1 MKKLEIVNSLTRTFH
16 KAGFQ
21 LKKHSPEILVVTGVV
36 GVVASA
42 VMACKATTKVNPILE
57 ETKENLDIVHEKAVE
72 QPEESKKELAAVYVQ
87 TGYKFVKLYGPSV
100 ALGVAS
106 LGCIVASNDILRK
119 RNAAL
124 AVAYAAIDKGFKDY
138 RNRVIDRFGKEV
150 DKELRYNIKKEEIE
164 ETVVDEKG
172 KSKTIKKTVDVVDPA
187 GLDKFSRIFDEY
199 NPNWVKSAEYNFMF
213 LRQRQQWAN
222 DLLTSRGYLF
232 LNEVYDML
240 GFDPCTEGQVV
251 GWTYDAKD
259 ENLDNY
265 VDFGMLD
272 MRKERT
278 RDFIQGSERSVLLDF
293 NHQGYILDKVKF

>member
-1 MKKLEIVNSLTRTFH
+1 MKKLEIVNSLTRSFH
-16 KAGFQ
+16 KASFG

-42 VMACKATTKVNPILE
+42 IMACKATTKVNPILD
-57 ETKENLDIVHEKAVE
+57 ETKECLDIVHEKAAE
-72 QPEESKKELAAVYVQ
+72 QPEESKKELAAVYMQ

-100 ALGVAS
+100 VLGAAS
-106 LGCIVASNDILRK
+106 LGCIIASNDILRK

-164 ETVVDEKG
+164 EVVVDEKG
-172 KSKTIKKTVDVVDPA
+172 KEKKIKKTVNVVNPA

-222 DLLTSRGYLF
+222 DLLTARGYLF

-240 GFDPCTEGQVV
+240 GFDQCTEGQVV
-251 GWTYDAKD
+251 GWLYDEKD
-259 ENLDNY
+259 ETLDNY

-278 RDFIQGSERSVLLDF
+278 RDFIQGSERSVILDF
-293 NHQGYILDKVKF
+293 NHMGYILDKVKF

>member
-100 ALGVAS
+100 VLGAAS
-106 LGCIVASNDILRK
+106 LGCIIASNDILRK

>member
-72 QPEESKKELAAVYVQ
+72 QPEESKKELATVYVQ

>member
-1 MKKLEIVNSLTRTFH
+1 M
-16 KAGFQ
+16 
-21 LKKHSPEILVVTGVV
+21 
-36 GVVASA
+36 
-42 VMACKATTKVNPILE
+42 
-57 ETKENLDIVHEKAVE
+57 
-72 QPEESKKELAAVYVQ
+72 
-87 TGYKFVKLYGPSV
+87 
-100 ALGVAS
+100 
-106 LGCIVASNDILRK
+106 
-119 RNAAL
+119 
-124 AVAYAAIDKGFKDY
+124 
-138 RNRVIDRFGKEV
+138 
-150 DKELRYNIKKEEIE
+150 
-164 ETVVDEKG
+164 
-172 KSKTIKKTVDVVDPA
+172 VDPA

>member
-72 QPEESKKELAAVYVQ
+72 HPEESKKELATVYVQ